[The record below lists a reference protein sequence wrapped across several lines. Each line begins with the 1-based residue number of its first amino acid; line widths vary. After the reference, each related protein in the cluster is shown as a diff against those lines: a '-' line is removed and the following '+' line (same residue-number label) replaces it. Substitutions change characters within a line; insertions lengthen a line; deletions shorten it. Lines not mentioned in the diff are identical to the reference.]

1 MKKLSLVL
9 DQFEEGVY
17 YCIEGD
23 TLKSIATRFS
33 TSEELLIKD
42 NNLTCNVKAG
52 DVLYV
57 KRYKLTYTVKIGDT
71 PEMVAET
78 LRLSVEEMFR
88 LNRINYIYPYLTL
101 VSDRE

>member
-9 DQFEEGVY
+9 DQFDEGVY
-17 YCIEGD
+17 YCTDGD

-42 NNLTCNVKAG
+42 NNLTCAVKAG
-52 DVLYV
+52 DVIYV
-57 KRYKLTYTVKIGDT
+57 KRYKFTYTVKVGDT
-71 PEMVAET
+71 PETVAKI
-78 LRLSVEEMFR
+78 LNLSIDEMYR

-101 VSDRE
+101 VSNRE